1 MEKPILQQLFDGELF
16 PSENIRPD
24 SSVYNEMDKALSE
37 EIEYLMNTL
46 FGDDLDRFQKINDL
60 HCKTASIYNYECFAH
75 GFRLAVAL
83 MVETMNGRDS
93 PCWK

>member
-1 MEKPILQQLFDGELF
+1 MGKSILQQLFDGELF

-24 SSVYNEMDKALSE
+24 SSAYNEMDKALSE
-37 EIEYLMNTL
+37 EIDCFLNIL
-46 FGDDLDRFQKINDL
+46 SGDNLDRFQKINDL
-60 HCKTASIYNYECFAH
+60 YCKTTSIYNYECFAH

-83 MVETMNGRDS
+83 MVEAMNGRDS